1 MITLDTKCQSW
12 GRVEVLRIFERGRVS
27 QVITREGEGGGIAY
41 SYSLSGLIE
50 LVEEDGV
57 EAFAFSLM
65 VVIDLMWGRCFV

>member
-1 MITLDTKCQSW
+1 L
-12 GRVEVLRIFERGRVS
+12 GRVEVLRIFERGSS
-27 QVITREGEGGGIAY
+27 QSGDNEGGRGGGIAY